1 MGFGDIV
8 RGGYHV
14 GCCELLSTIQE
25 RVKPKIHVFGH
36 IHEDPGIFSD
46 GHTTFIN
53 ASTCNLQYQPKNP
66 PIIFDID
73 LPEGITKTE
82 IWK

>member
-14 GCCELLSTIQE
+14 GCCELFSTIRE

-36 IHEDPGIFSD
+36 IHEGNYNIINFS
-46 GHTTFIN
+46 TI
-53 ASTCNLQYQPKNP
+53 
-66 PIIFDID
+66 
-73 LPEGITKTE
+73 E
-82 IWK
+82 